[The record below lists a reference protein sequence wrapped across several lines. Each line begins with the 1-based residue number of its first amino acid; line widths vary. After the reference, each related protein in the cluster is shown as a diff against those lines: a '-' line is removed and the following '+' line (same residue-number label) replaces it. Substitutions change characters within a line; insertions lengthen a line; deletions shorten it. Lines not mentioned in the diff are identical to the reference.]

1 MLQDVDDSQSA
12 LHTLTK
18 LAFAEKWSLVCAWS
32 RQEVARYI
40 ETFKLYEHKPAD
52 LIQGRTDDDYTS
64 KLIGCLTAVRL
75 VNKTDVSTLASTF
88 GTLKDVMTA
97 PPHEIKLCPGIGE
110 LKATR
115 LADTFQ
121 APFLIKKKQPGTS
134 TSATSSQRQLQPIA
148 LQPVAPTPASEDA
161 IVSGAA
167 PAAVSSPIA
176 GRRQLVQDLLGQ
188 YAQHGLAAEPVNIHH
203 SENYSSNAGGNFR
216 IDLQMRRGSDC
227 DAVVL
232 QTGARSNLACVM
244 VSGEAGLKEWEAL
257 QQSLP
262 PPAPVYVQ
270 PSGTIVM
277 VSYQLFLHRG
287 MKRLCLAPSAGICAE
302 LLALAL
308 ASI

>member
-1 MLQDVDDSQSA
+1 MHA
-12 LHTLTK
+12 LTK

-64 KLIGCLTAVRL
+64 KLIGSLTAVRS

-88 GTLKDVMTA
+88 GTLKEVMTA

-115 LADTFQ
+115 LADTFR
-121 APFLIKKKQPGTS
+121 APFLIKKSQPGAS
-134 TSATSSQRQLQPIA
+134 MSATSRDRQMQQNGPKI
-148 LQPVAPTPASEDA
+148 
-161 IVSGAA
+161 
-167 PAAVSSPIA
+167 PAATAASGTASSDVAESAAAAATSSLRIA
-176 GRRQLVQDLLGQ
+176 RQSLQNVVEQ
-188 YAQHGLAAEPVNIHH
+188 YTQLDLAAEPAKLYPSSH
-203 SENYSSNAGGNFR
+203 YSSNVGANLR
-216 IDLQMRRGSDC
+216 IDTQTHDRRDF

-244 VSGEAGLKEWEAL
+244 VSGEEGLEHWEAL

-262 PPAPVYVQ
+262 PPAPVFVQ
-270 PSGTIVM
+270 PSGTIVL
-277 VSYQLFLHRG
+277 VSFTNEWHAPDSAFLPIS
-287 MKRLCLAPSAGICAE
+287 LAYLLIC
-302 LLALAL
+302 
-308 ASI
+308 

>member
-1 MLQDVDDSQSA
+1 M
-12 LHTLTK
+12 
-18 LAFAEKWSLVCAWS
+18 
-32 RQEVARYI
+32 
-40 ETFKLYEHKPAD
+40 YEHKPAD

-121 APFLIKKKQPGTS
+121 APFLVKKNKVGTS
-134 TSATSSQRQLQPIA
+134 TSATSPKRQMQPIA
-148 LQPVAPTPASEDA
+148 LQTVAPTPAPDVDVA
-161 IVSGAA
+161 VSGADA
-167 PAAVSSPIA
+167 DADADADAGASSSLS
-176 GRRQLVQDLLGQ
+176 GQHLVQDLLGQ
-188 YAQHGLAAEPVNIHH
+188 YAQHGLAAKPVNIYP
-203 SENYSSNAGGNFR
+203 SEDYSSNVGGKFA
-216 IDLQMRRGSDC
+216 IDLQMRRVSEC
-227 DAVVL
+227 DAVML

-244 VSGEAGLKEWEAL
+244 VSGETGLKQWEAL

-277 VSYQLFLHRG
+277 VSWQLL
-287 MKRLCLAPSAGICAE
+287 
-302 LLALAL
+302 
-308 ASI
+308 